1 MIIINKHIF
10 AIAPNN
16 DPVNIFMKEFD
27 PDHIEVLTGDMMSTR
42 NSSSYKQE
50 WNIWGM
56 SLETAEWAYRG
67 QAQWVCPD

>member
-1 MIIINKHIF
+1 
-10 AIAPNN
+10 
-16 DPVNIFMKEFD
+16 MKEFD